1 MTALQT
7 SPDVTRPDWDTP
19 ADAPDDDRRGTVRDW
34 RREIAG
40 WLRAH
45 GIAATGPAWE
55 AATFG
60 ERDLTVL
67 RRIAADSGDP
77 AALVRHWSG
86 RVMPA
91 ALADGD
97 MTDWGSVVGVPVVDP
112 ETGAVWFVAR
122 GLDSARTVADVE
134 VRADV
139 AVSVRRGKGARL

>member
-7 SPDVTRPDWDTP
+7 RPDVTRPDWDTP
-19 ADAPDDDRRGTVRDW
+19 ADAPDDDRRGTVKAW
-34 RREIAG
+34 RREIAE

-45 GIAATGPAWE
+45 GIAATGPAWG
-55 AATFG
+55 AAMFG

-86 RVMPA
+86 YVMPA

-97 MTDWGSVVGVPVVDP
+97 MTDWGAVVGVPIVDP

-122 GLDSARTVADVE
+122 GLGTARTVADVE
-134 VRADV
+134 LSADV
-139 AVSVRRGKGARL
+139 AVSVQRGNGGRS